1 MSIETRLT
9 KLEAIS
15 PADGPVICFWAMTK
29 GKPMTPQQI
38 ESGIA
43 ALNAPKNAR
52 VMSVRWLADGED
64 LSE

>member
-9 KLEAIS
+9 KLEAVTS
-15 PADGPVICFWAMTK
+15 PDGPAIYYWAMTK

-43 ALNAPKNAR
+43 ALKAPENAR
-52 VMSVRWLADGED
+52 VISVSWLADSRD
-64 LSE
+64 VRA

>member
-9 KLEAIS
+9 KLEAVTS
-15 PADGPVICFWAMTK
+15 PDGPVICFWAMTK
-29 GKPMTPQQI
+29 GRPMTPQQI

-52 VMSVRWLADGED
+52 VMSVRWLAEGD
-64 LSE
+64 LSR